1 MSTRIGN
8 WIGSVVA
15 ACAVFAATSG
25 AHAAP
30 QRPLPKRVAVS
41 EFDAEGGS
49 RARMAVLEMLSEHDD
64 VEVVALKDIEVA
76 GKRLS
81 ADPADPAGRKK
92 LSSEIGIDAWLEGHV
107 EDDLASFTLKG
118 PDGRTIATTSLKGHK
133 GSVAEGLVG
142 QKVWSAMGP
151 WLSVRE
157 KAKRA
162 LDVQGD
168 LALKKI
174 QAREQ
179 ELARQQKVVEERAHQ
194 RVAQLKA
201 AQQLAREKRAAFVA
215 EIARQETVVEER
227 LATAK
232 REKEDA
238 TRKQRET
245 EEAEFMAS
253 LRESDGPPPRPAPEQ
268 VGGGEPAPS
277 LHAAPNASSVWS
289 SYGQAAPA
297 LAAAEPAP
305 AQAASKSNNLSPAT
319 QKWLMTQGGWSAP
332 PPSVQPSA
340 AAPAASRPT
349 PANGGM
355 NVDGLSPATRRWLE
369 QQQMR

>member
-1 MSTRIGN
+1 MIAAVVLLAA
-8 WIGSVVA
+8 GSGV
-15 ACAVFAATSG
+15 
-25 AHAAP
+25 HAAP
-30 QRPLPKRVAVS
+30 QRPLPKRVAVT

-76 GKRLS
+76 GKRLN
-81 ADPADPAGRKK
+81 ADPSDPAGRKK
-92 LSSEIGIDAWLEGHV
+92 LSSEIGVDAWLEGRI
-107 EDDLASFTLKG
+107 EDDLASFALKA

-133 GSVAEGLVG
+133 ASVAEGLVG
-142 QKVWSAMGP
+142 QKIWSAMGP
-151 WLSVRE
+151 WLSARE

-162 LDVQGD
+162 LDAQGD

-179 ELARQQKVVEERAHQ
+179 ELARQRQVVEDRAHR

-215 EIARQETVVEER
+215 ELARQETLVEER

-238 TRKQRET
+238 LRKQREA

-253 LRESDGPPPRPAPEQ
+253 LRESAGPPPRPPLEQ
-268 VGGGEPAPS
+268 LGGGEPAPS
-277 LHAAPNASSVWS
+277 AHAAPNASSIWS
-289 SYGQAAPA
+289 APATAAPA
-297 LAAAEPAP
+297 VAAAEPAP
-305 AQAASKSNNLSPAT
+305 AQAASKNLSPAT
-319 QKWLMTQGGWSAP
+319 QKWLMAQGGWSSPP
-332 PPSVQPSA
+332 PPSAQPSA
-340 AAPAASRPT
+340 AVPAAARPA
-349 PANGGM
+349 PANGGTNM
-355 NVDGLSPATRRWLE
+355 DGLSPATRRWLE